1 MLLWERKESLTEAK
15 VRFYKQMKIKTF
27 QFVPPDEESML
38 QTIKLIH
45 YEVYYWSRVAEA
57 IISDILFQDN
67 V

>member
-1 MLLWERKESLTEAK
+1 M
-15 VRFYKQMKIKTF
+15 RFYKQMKIKTF

>member
-1 MLLWERKESLTEAK
+1 
-15 VRFYKQMKIKTF
+15 
-27 QFVPPDEESML
+27 ML

-67 V
+67 VWIVNNENEEVRPLWFTGMFLISSLYFHSNQQI